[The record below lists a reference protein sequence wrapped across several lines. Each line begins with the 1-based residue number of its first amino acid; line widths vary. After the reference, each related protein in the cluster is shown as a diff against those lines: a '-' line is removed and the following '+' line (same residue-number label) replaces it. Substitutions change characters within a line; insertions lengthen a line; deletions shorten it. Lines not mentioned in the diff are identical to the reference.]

1 MRIGYALSSE
11 EHAPATLV
19 ANASRAE
26 QAGFEFALISDHYH
40 PWISRQGQSGF
51 VWSVLGAIA
60 ESTRKIR
67 IGTGVTCPLI
77 RIHPAILAQAA
88 ATTAALFRGR
98 FFLGLGTGENLN
110 EHVVGCRWPR
120 AAERL
125 EMMEE
130 AITVLRQLWS
140 GEEISHAGR
149 YFVVDEARIYS
160 LPDKPPAI
168 YLAAS
173 GPVAAR
179 LAASHADGL
188 IGTSPEKKI
197 VAEFRRHSKRKPT
210 YGQVTVCYARSERAA
225 RRTVHEW
232 WPQTALQGDLTW
244 EVKVPSLFEAA
255 CQSLTAEQVTED
267 MPCGPDPQPFVRAI
281 RKYAAAGY
289 DHVYLHQ
296 IGPDQ
301 EGFFRFFEREIA
313 PKL

>member
-11 EHAPATLV
+11 EHPPGTLV
-19 ANASRAE
+19 ANATRAE

-40 PWISRQGQSGF
+40 PWTSRQGQSAF

-60 ESTRKIR
+60 ESTGKIR
-67 IGTGVTCPLI
+67 IGTGVTCPLM

-110 EHVVGCRWPR
+110 EHVVGRRWPR

-130 AITVLRQLWS
+130 AIAILRQLWS
-140 GEEISHAGR
+140 GEEVSYAGR

-168 YLAAS
+168 YMAAS

-179 LAASHADGL
+179 LAARHADGL

-197 VAEFRRHSKRKPT
+197 VGEFRRQSKRKPT

-225 RRTVHEW
+225 RRTAHEW
-232 WPQTALQGDLTW
+232 WPQTGLEGDLTW
-244 EVKVPSLFEAA
+244 EVKVPSL
-255 CQSLTAEQVTED
+255 CQSVTAEQVTAH
-267 MPCGPDPQPFVRAI
+267 MPCGPDPAPFVRAI
-281 RKYAAAGY
+281 RKYAAVGY
-289 DHVYLHQ
+289 DHIYLHQ